1 MRQVIVVGRVTIHPF
16 EIHRRNFSATRSKNC
31 RLTTPAHGLPFA
43 HMSAVAQT
51 LTAPSPGATNNSQS
65 SAKTRTGIELILATK
80 PFAHDVT
87 LRSWWVILSTLTLLT
102 AAVVG
107 TLWNFHPLA
116 KVACSVLTGLLV
128 LRIFVIYHDQQ
139 HHAILPKSRLA
150 EWLMRGV
157 GILSLSPSSI
167 WRASHNH
174 HHNHNSKLR
183 GSHIGSFP
191 IMTKDNFIKSSP
203 GKRRL
208 YLFVRHPLT
217 ILFGYVFVFLFGMV
231 IYPFFNHPKKHF
243 DCLIALIVHVAT
255 GATLVWFGGWQGLL
269 LTLVLPLFIASAIGA
284 YLFYAQHNFPG
295 VSFTDNEGWTY
306 EKAALESSSCMKTSA
321 IMGWF
326 SANIGYHHIHHLNS
340 KIPFYRLPEVIRS
353 IPELQAPKI
362 TSLSPVDIYRCLS
375 LKVWCVETQQMVGVR
390 GL

>member
-1 MRQVIVVGRVTIHPF
+1 
-16 EIHRRNFSATRSKNC
+16 
-31 RLTTPAHGLPFA
+31 
-43 HMSAVAQT
+43 MSAVAQT
-51 LTAPSPGATNNSQS
+51 LTAPRPGASNTPRS
-65 SAKTRTGIELILATK
+65 SATVRTGVELILATK

-87 LRSWWVILSTLTLLT
+87 LRSWWVILSTLTLLA

-107 TLWNFHPLA
+107 TIWNFHPLA

-139 HHAILPKSRLA
+139 HHAILPKSQLA

-157 GILSLSPSSI
+157 GLLSLSPSSI

-243 DCLIALIVHVAT
+243 DCLIAFIVHVAIGT
-255 GATLVWFGGWQGLL
+255 ALFLFGGGLLAVL
-269 LTLVLPLFIASAIGA
+269 LTLVLPLFIASAIGS

-353 IPELQAPKI
+353 IPELQAPKT

>member
-1 MRQVIVVGRVTIHPF
+1 MYY
-16 EIHRRNFSATRSKNC
+16 
-31 RLTTPAHGLPFA
+31 RLTAFAHGLPLA
-43 HMSAVAQT
+43 RMSAVAKI
-51 LTAPSPGATNNSQS
+51 LTAPSSGATNNLPS
-65 SAKTRTGIELILATK
+65 SVPTRTGIDLILGTK
-80 PFAHDVT
+80 PFAHDIT
-87 LRSWWVILSTLTLLT
+87 LHSWWVILSTLTLLA
-102 AAVVG
+102 AAVLG

-150 EWLMRGV
+150 EGLMRGV
-157 GILSLSPSSI
+157 GILALSPSSI
-167 WRASHNH
+167 WRSSHNH
-174 HHNHNSKLR
+174 HHSHNSKLR

-203 GKRRL
+203 GKRRM

-231 IYPFFNHPKKHF
+231 IYPFFNHPKKHL
-243 DCLIALIVHVAT
+243 DCLLALGVHLAL
-255 GATLVWFGGWQGLL
+255 GWALVWYGGWQALL
-269 LTLVLPLFIASAIGA
+269 LALVVPLFIASAIGA

-295 VSFTDNEGWTY
+295 VTFYDNEGWAY

-340 KIPFYRLPEVIRS
+340 KIPFYRLAEVIRS
-353 IPELQAPKI
+353 IPELSAPKT
-362 TSLSPVDIYRCLS
+362 TSLHPVDIIRCLS
-375 LKVWCVETQQMVGVR
+375 LKVWCVETQKMVGVR